1 MADEQT
7 ADFFGGMEEMPPPV
21 PTEQPP
27 AAVEGFDDNDFMM
40 DFASSETPAMAPPPP
55 PEPENYIGEVVE
67 DVTENATAD
76 NPFILPASDEPV
88 ASAGGNYDE
97 PIILGDPSQYEQPP
111 EADFAT
117 PAYDAPAPTDFAA
130 PIILGEAPPPVLVE
144 DDLPAPPQEPEE
156 PSPLAKWNE
165 QWQVTLRER
174 KDAENAL
181 KAEHVNTAR
190 TETDAF
196 LEERSVKLASRQSS
210 NRTAEEEK
218 LKSMQE
224 DLESD
229 NSWQRVVKLV
239 ELTQDSVEKSAEIK
253 RMRDMLILLKNDK
266 ERAVL
271 LS

>member
-1 MADEQT
+1 M
-7 ADFFGGMEEMPPPV
+7 GPPV

-27 AAVEGFDDNDFMM
+27 QAADGFDDNDFMM

-55 PEPENYIGEVVE
+55 PENYIGEVVE
-67 DVTENATAD
+67 DVTENATSD
-76 NPFILPASDEPV
+76 NPFAMPASDEPTTPFE
-88 ASAGGNYDE
+88 SNYDA
-97 PIILGDPSQYEQPP
+97 PIILGEPSQYEQPP
-111 EADFAT
+111 EADFAAPT
-117 PAYDAPAPTDFAA
+117 YDAPAPTDFAA

-144 DDLPAPPQEPEE
+144 DDLPEPEE

-181 KAEHVNTAR
+181 KADHVNTAR
-190 TETDAF
+190 SETDNF
-196 LEERSVKLASRQSS
+196 LEERSIKFASRQSS